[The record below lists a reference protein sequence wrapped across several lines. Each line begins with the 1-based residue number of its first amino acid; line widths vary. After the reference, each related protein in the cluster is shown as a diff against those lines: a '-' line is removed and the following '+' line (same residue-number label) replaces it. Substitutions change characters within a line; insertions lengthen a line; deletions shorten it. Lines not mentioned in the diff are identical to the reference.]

1 MARRKQ
7 HIPDIDFDRF
17 AFGSIKSLFDKNK
30 IFINYDYQR
39 GDVWKNT
46 QQIELIRSIYN
57 SYSIG
62 VLVLYINDSGQYEIL
77 DGQQRLLTIKKYL
90 SDKLNLDRSDIKP
103 YSELEEDDKMFLN
116 AYSVGYLKLKS
127 HNPETK
133 EEDIIQTFL
142 RLQEGSP
149 LNKAEK
155 INAHRGE
162 FKNTFKE
169 VRDTHNIFN
178 YLGKDRRFRLRL
190 LSAELLHLEL
200 EGDFKHSKF
209 PGLEL
214 ATLKGSCSKY
224 ENEVSKK
231 KLKFF
236 KGNLDYLQ
244 HSLNFLLTAMTAR
257 DLIPFYL
264 LVSYLR
270 KYKADNSNLKNEL
283 SSFCSDFLQ
292 KINSFSVYDT
302 TPPEGMERKEFF
314 DYLKYKTEGRK
325 ATSPDSI
332 EYRFEFLRKR
342 FKKYIPFIQKD
353 PNRLHDIEQK
363 RELFYRQKGIC
374 TECDKQIDFR
384 VDGSAHHILAHK
396 DGGKT
401 DDLKNAV
408 LLHER
413 CHSRLEK
420 RILKEQEGQI
430 HLF

>member
-1 MARRKQ
+1 MATRKQ

-17 AFGSIKSLFDKNK
+17 AFGSIKKLFDEKK

-39 GDVWKNT
+39 GDIWTNN
-46 QQIELIRSIYN
+46 QQSELISSINN

-62 VLVLYINDSGQYEIL
+62 VLVLYINDNGQFEIL

-90 SDKLNLDRSDIKP
+90 NNKLNLDRSDIIP
-103 YSELEEDDKMFLN
+103 YSELSEDDKMFLN

-155 INAHRGE
+155 INAHRGA
-162 FKNTFKE
+162 FKNAFKE
-169 VRDTHNIFN
+169 IRETHNIFN
-178 YLGKDRRFRLRL
+178 FLGNDKRFRLRL
-190 LSAELLHLEL
+190 LCAELLHLEF
-200 EGDFKHSKF
+200 ESDFKHSKF

-214 ATLKGSCSKY
+214 VTLKNSCTKH
-224 ENEVSKK
+224 EKEVSKS

-257 DLIPFYL
+257 DLVPFYL

-270 KYKADNSNLKNEL
+270 KYKGDNSNLKNEL

-302 TPPEGMERKEFF
+302 IPPGGMGKEEFF
-314 DYLKYKTEGRK
+314 DYLNYKTEGRK
-325 ATSPDSI
+325 ATSADSI
-332 EYRFEFLRKR
+332 EFRFDFIKERFE
-342 FKKYIPFIQKD
+342 KYIPFIQKD
-353 PNRLHDIEQK
+353 PKRLHDIEQK
-363 RELFYRQKGIC
+363 RTLFYKQKGIC
-374 TECDKQIDFR
+374 PECDKQIDFR

-401 DDLKNAV
+401 DDLDNAV
-408 LLHER
+408 LLHEK
-413 CHSRLEK
+413 CHVKLEK
-420 RILKEQEGQI
+420 KIIKNHKDQI
-430 HLF
+430 NLF